1 VKHDILRVVKTI
13 SVRDLRQRWPEAEAL
28 LQVEEEIVI
37 TRDARP
43 VAKLVR
49 VAERPRPRKRFDP
62 AAHARWQRKVA
73 GGKIARWVDRA
84 VREARD
90 DRRPVRR
97 RR

>member
-1 VKHDILRVVKTI
+1 VKTI

-49 VAERPRPRKRFDP
+49 VAERPRPPKRFDP

>member
-1 VKHDILRVVKTI
+1 MKTI
-13 SVRDLRQRWPEAEAL
+13 SVRDLRQRWPAAEAL

-49 VAERPRPRKRFDP
+49 IAERPKPRKRFDP
-62 AAHARWQRKVA
+62 ATHARWQRRVA
-73 GGKIARWVDRA
+73 GGRVSRWVDRA
-84 VREARD
+84 VREARA
-90 DRRPVRR
+90 DRREVRR

>member
-1 VKHDILRVVKTI
+1 VKTI

-49 VAERPRPRKRFDP
+49 IAERPRPRKRFDP
-62 AAHARWQRKVA
+62 AAHARWQRRVA
-73 GGKIARWVDRA
+73 GGRASRWIDRA

-97 RR
+97 RQ